1 MIHTIRLD
9 RILQGAVATRY
20 RDLVTRPTGAAVRG
34 RVEDAMDEARCLT
47 ALLDFSSVGLLDFSC
62 ADEVVAK
69 LLMRSQSA
77 GNRYV
82 LLMGLSEDQSEAIDH
97 VLTHHRMMVAVLPRP
112 GEIPFLLGDSSPDAR
127 TAFRHIHETGPCT
140 GLTLATELGWSSNQA
155 TGALRQLA
163 LQRLVRVDQ
172 DTYRPLVLQ

>member
-34 RVEDAMDEARCLT
+34 RVEDAMAETRCLT
-47 ALLDFSSVGLLDFSC
+47 ALLDFSAVGLLDFSC

-77 GNRYV
+77 GDRYV
-82 LLMGLSEDQSEAIDH
+82 LLIGLSEDQSEAIDH
-97 VLTHHRMMVAVLPRP
+97 VLAHHQMMAAVLASP

-127 TAFRHIHETGPCT
+127 AAFRYIHETGPCT
-140 GLTLATELGWSSNQA
+140 GTTLASELGWTVPQA
-155 TGALRQLA
+155 TAALKQLA
-163 LQRLVRVDQ
+163 LQRLVRVDE
-172 DTYRPLVLQ
+172 DTYRPLLFQ

>member
-34 RVEDAMDEARCLT
+34 RVEDAMAETRCLT

-69 LLMRSQSA
+69 LLMNSQSA
-77 GNRYV
+77 GDRYV

-97 VLTHHRMMVAVLPRP
+97 VLTHHHMMVAVLTCP
-112 GEIPFLLGDSSPDAR
+112 GETPVLLGHCTPEAR
-127 TAFRHIHETGPCT
+127 AAFRHIHEAGACSVS
-140 GLTLATELGWSSNQA
+140 GLARDLGWTLTQA
-155 TGALRQLA
+155 AAALQQLA
-163 LQRLVRVDQ
+163 FQRLVRVDQ
-172 DTYRPLVLQ
+172 DTYSPLPLQ